1 MIEFQ
6 SLISLFDGFNST
18 VKFVEN
24 CKRVAAIIRG
34 EPDKIDVALQHLENI
49 NNKLEVVRLSEHIVQ
64 VPSIQSVRDI
74 TQTRQRQIELTE
86 VRESLDP
93 LQRALNS
100 DLLASAMILTPDKM
114 RHAMGK
120 NPWEVLEDIS
130 PVNLARPHYAPNKVP
145 IIFEHQS
152 IRYLGWLKRGLLP
165 VVFDCQF
172 EDLLFNVPQRPEIIT
187 PTRTISSSNNE
198 EQQQLKAKIREE
210 KANQYL
216 LNQYFL
222 KRGELSAWNPL
233 DWWRLLIW
241 ALWSPAYLKVHR
253 EKFGQESEKY
263 VGSWL
268 VSTLTW
274 LPLFLAILAPAL
286 ALISLSLKPSVV
298 QNAIAVVTIAWFLAG
313 IFGYIEHYGASV
325 AALFVA
331 FLAAFF
337 IGFLIMSSVASVV
350 AVGVAFFVA
359 VVVAGGVAV
368 GVAGS
373 VAVGATGGVAMIV
386 IMVVVVVGV
395 AFFAVGGVALFVE
408 LVAVFFFNKSLETGK
423 PSYFNRFL
431 LILLIASYVFL
442 IWYFYL
448 KGWQYF
454 K

>member
-6 SLISLFDGFNST
+6 SLISLFDGFNSA
-18 VKFVEN
+18 VKAYEN
-24 CKRVAAIIRG
+24 YKKVSAIIRG

-130 PVNLARPHYAPNKVP
+130 PVNLARPHYDPNKVP

-172 EDLLFNVPQRPEIIT
+172 EDLPLNVPRPEIIT
-187 PTRTISSSNNE
+187 PPPIISTSNNE
-198 EQQQLKAKIREE
+198 EQRLQQLRNQTAELERQRKLAEQRRENQIKTREEEQQLKAQIREE
-210 KANQYL
+210 QAKQYVL
-216 LNQYFL
+216 QH
-222 KRGELSAWNPL
+222 GELSAWNPL

-241 ALWSPAYLKVHR
+241 NLWSPAYLKVHR
-253 EKFGQESEKY
+253 EKFGQESEMHIA
-263 VGSWL
+263 GWL
-268 VSTLTW
+268 LSTLAW
-274 LPLFLAILAPAL
+274 LPALLATLAFALTLIPLAKEAWTTQIYLIVCGVIIFVWLLTAGARSDSGSELGVIILGMML
-286 ALISLSLKPSVV
+286 
-298 QNAIAVVTIAWFLAG
+298 
-313 IFGYIEHYGASV
+313 
-325 AALFVA
+325 
-331 FLAAFF
+331 
-337 IGFLIMSSVASVV
+337 LIM
-350 AVGVAFFVA
+350 
-359 VVVAGGVAV
+359 
-368 GVAGS
+368 
-373 VAVGATGGVAMIV
+373 
-386 IMVVVVVGV
+386 
-395 AFFAVGGVALFVE
+395 VE
-408 LVAVFFFNKSLETGK
+408 LVVSMFGSTRAILIAFSIGFSPPIILGIVGGDIIDKNYQKKLEIGK
-423 PSYFNRFL
+423 PSYFHRFL
-431 LILLIASYVFL
+431 LLLLIAYYPFL
-442 IWYFYL
+442 IWFFYL